1 MIELYV
7 KSNPN
12 YIKKEEKKPE
22 EPLVI
27 VEKVVDEKSIHHA
40 FKLMANLFLLK
51 NIAASPHH
59 IAVVSGAEFTSME
72 DLYRHL
78 DSVLNVKIDEN
89 FSKESWAKDADH
101 FAKAF
106 TLLS

>member
-1 MIELYV
+1 M

-12 YIKKEEKKPE
+12 YVKKEEKKTE
-22 EPLVI
+22 EPMVI

-40 FKLMANLFLLK
+40 FKLMANLFLIK
-51 NIAASPHH
+51 NIVASPHH
-59 IAVVSGAEFTSME
+59 MAVVPGGEFKSME
-72 DLYRHL
+72 DLFRHL
-78 DSVLNVKIDEN
+78 DSVLNVKVDEN
-89 FSKESWAKDADH
+89 FDKERWAKDAED